1 MFCHPREGRPSHGAE
16 RRGKF
21 GVSIVQKITTVP
33 QRTPSLHGDNTSDLL
48 HPGLI
53 RVNRDSSNVHPV
65 TLKMDEKQHVVGHPR
80 DRRPLKVPL
89 LHSPTAATPMTGPG
103 D

>member
-65 TLKMDEKQHVVGHPR
+65 TLKMDEKQHVVGHP
-80 DRRPLKVPL
+80 PGPPPSEGSVAALAY
-89 LHSPTAATPMTGPG
+89 SPQRL
-103 D
+103 